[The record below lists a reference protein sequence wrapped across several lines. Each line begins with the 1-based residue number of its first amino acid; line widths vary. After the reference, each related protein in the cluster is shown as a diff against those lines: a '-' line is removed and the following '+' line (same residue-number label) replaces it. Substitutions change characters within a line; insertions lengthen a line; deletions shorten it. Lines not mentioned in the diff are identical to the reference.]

1 MNKDI
6 LSKIV
11 ELYVPRAPSEREFF
25 DKHVAELKPDHE
37 SVADVKVA
45 GATVKGQKENGDD
58 VFRGAAVKKYMR
70 KKDRYGNEAGEDVK
84 AYRDFA
90 QTGAADP
97 NKGVT
102 EDTVNYGAIRS
113 SAGRIQAPNRIHTKG
128 GFHHS
133 TGRQGSHEGAV
144 VHEFEHPQ
152 TKKKV
157 WRNASSGSV
166 LQPHHE
172 KSITGIVKNQRGF
185 NEELEERVLT
195 QGELDKREDLVKHM
209 KANKADFKKRY
220 GDRAKEV
227 MYATATKMAKE
238 ETEVSIDETSILR
251 AIEEETIL
259 SEVRRGMGRYDK
271 KTGKFTYA
279 IPARV
284 YTDHKGRHF
293 TIDPSGKRHLLAAV
307 DGGVRAE
314 ATEHDVQLGAFSK
327 QDGVEYNEVGK
338 GTSGYDT
345 QGKGTIATKKLPTF
359 TDVQSRVSQL
369 QADFGNI
376 TSQAYGRNYPAGP
389 FEGIEFSSI
398 FDQLSESLTESAN
411 EDGSVDL
418 IFQTGEVTSVTNT
431 FVEEIM
437 SVYEQLNE
445 ENKEKMKGMLN
456 SSPET
461 FSEALEFVQQVR
473 E

>member
-11 ELYVPRAPSEREFF
+11 ELYTPRAPSEREFF
-25 DKHVAELKPDHE
+25 NKHVAELKPDHE

-58 VFRGAAVKKYMR
+58 VFRGSAIKKYMR

-84 AYRDFA
+84 AYRNFA

-97 NKGVT
+97 DKGVT
-102 EDTVNYGAIRS
+102 EATYNYGDTRS
-113 SAGRIQAPNRIHTKG
+113 SAGRVQAPNRVQHKG

-133 TGRQGSHEGAV
+133 TGRQGSHEGGV
-144 VHEFEHPQ
+144 VHEFEHPT
-152 TKKKV
+152 TKNKI

-185 NEELEERVLT
+185 NEALEERVLT
-195 QGELDKREDLVKHM
+195 KGELDKREDLVKHM
-209 KANKADFKKRY
+209 KANKADFKSRY

-238 ETEVSIDETSILR
+238 EVEPSIDESALER
-251 AIEEETIL
+251 AIEEETL
-259 SEVRRGMGRYDK
+259 LAEVRRGMGRYDK

-279 IPARV
+279 IPSRV

-293 TIDPSGKRHLLAAV
+293 TIDPGGKRHLLAAV
-307 DGGVRAE
+307 DGGVHTE
-314 ATEHDVQLGAFSK
+314 ATEHDVQLGAFAK
-327 QDGVEYNEVGK
+327 QDAVNYNEAGK

-345 QGKGTIATKKLPTF
+345 PGKINPKKLPTF
-359 TDVQSRVSQL
+359 TEMQGRVMKL
-369 QADFGNI
+369 HADFNDI
-376 TSQAYGRNYPAGP
+376 SSQAYGRDYPAGP
-389 FEGIEFSSI
+389 FEHFDFVSDV
-398 FDQLSESLTESAN
+398 FDQLQESLTEDKS
-411 EDGSVDL
+411 EFGVVDIL
-418 IFQTGEVTSVTNT
+418 FRTGEATSVTNT

-437 SVYEQLNE
+437 SVYEHLND
-445 ENKEKMKGMLN
+445 ENKVKMKTMLN
-456 SSPET
+456 TSLDSFMET
-461 FSEALEFVQQVR
+461 IEFVTQVR

>member
-1 MNKDI
+1 MNKDL
-6 LSKIV
+6 LSKLV
-11 ELYVPRAPSEREFF
+11 ELYTPRAPAERKFF
-25 DKHVAELKPDHE
+25 DSHVAELKPDHE
-37 SVADVKVA
+37 SVPDVTVA

-58 VFRGAAVKKYMR
+58 VFRGSAVKKYMR

-90 QTGAADP
+90 DAGAADP

-102 EDTVNYGAIRS
+102 EADTYNYGETRS
-113 SAGRIQAPNRIHTKG
+113 SAGRVQAPNRVQHKG

-133 TGRQGSHEGAV
+133 TGRQGSHGGSV
-144 VHEFEHPQ
+144 VHEFEHPT
-152 TKKKV
+152 TKNKI
-157 WRNASSGSV
+157 WRTTTGSV

-172 KSITGIVKNQRGF
+172 KDIKGIVKNQRGF
-185 NEELEERVLT
+185 NEQLEERVLT
-195 QGELDKREDLVKHM
+195 KDELNKREDLVKHM

-238 ETEVSIDETSILR
+238 ETEVSIDETTIQR
-251 AIEEETIL
+251 AIEEETLL

-271 KTGKFTYA
+271 KTGKFSYQ

-307 DGGVRAE
+307 DGGVRTE

-327 QDGVEYNEVGK
+327 QDAVDYNEAGK
-338 GTSGYDT
+338 GTSGYDNP
-345 QGKGTIATKKLPTF
+345 GRINPKKLPTF
-359 TDVQSRVSQL
+359 TEMQGRVAKL
-369 QADFGNI
+369 QADFGDI
-376 TSQAYGRNYPAGP
+376 TSRAYGRDYPAGP

-398 FDQLSESLTESAN
+398 FDQLSESLTEEAN
-411 EDGSVDL
+411 PDGSVDL
-418 IFQTGEVTSVTNT
+418 IFQNGEVTSLTNT
-431 FVEEIM
+431 FVEEILT
-437 SVYEQLNE
+437 VYKALNE
-445 ENKEKMKGMLN
+445 DNKEKMKGMLN